1 MDDTLEVSE
10 GARTRCG
17 LACTIADHASVASWL
32 NGIPL
37 IRDITLSHGGEAD
50 LSDVALRISAIPPL
64 FRPLTLPIQRIAAGG
79 LQRIDA
85 PDLRIDGAFLA
96 GLRESRLCTVKL
108 TLTAPTEETDPAG
121 EIAREEFDL
130 RLLPPSHWGGADAA
144 PELLAAFVRPDDPAV
159 DGILRSAAAIL
170 ERARRSTAFDG
181 YRSGKRARAWE
192 MAEAIHA
199 AMAALRISAI
209 LPPPSFERSGQKVR
223 EPGAIVERRLATCLD
238 LTLLWAAC
246 CEQAGLNPLLI
257 LTRDHALLGLWLVD
271 ETLPERVGDDAQAL
285 RKRRDLQELILVETT
300 VLTADPPGPFTDA
313 VAAGARRIEADAEAP
328 LEMVLDL
335 RRARLSGIAPLDT
348 GEPGTEA
355 VAPEIA
361 APLAQALGAPPSF
374 VEDLPPARIDPP
386 RREPRDRLE
395 AWKLRLL
402 DLTLRN
408 KLLNFKPGKGS
419 LTLDCPEPGAFEDA
433 LAAGRAFRL
442 VARPAPEAPV
452 GAADRDRGEIAADV
466 GAEELEAR
474 LTDLFR
480 LARGSFEEGG
490 ANVLFLAFGFLTWTR
505 GNGMPPA
512 RAPLLLVPAA
522 LTRASVRAGFRLVRH
537 DEEARLN
544 PTLLEMLR
552 QDFDLDMPDV
562 AEGLPGGESG
572 IDVEGIWRIVRTH
585 IRDLKGFE
593 VTTEVVLSAFSFTKF
608 LMWKDLSERTDL
620 LKRSPVVR
628 HLLDTPKQA
637 YGDGTGFPVPERLD
651 AEHPPSGI
659 FTPLLADSSQVS
671 AILAAAS
678 GKDFVLFGPPG
689 TGKSQTI
696 ANMIAQCLALGR
708 TVLFVSQKSAALE
721 VVRRRLDAVGLG
733 ACCLEVHAA
742 KAQKT
747 HVIAQLREAWTAR
760 GGESVPWEDAA
771 ADLQRRRAAL
781 NGVVESLHATRANG
795 LSAHSAMGRVIADR
809 QAGRDGLSLVW
820 PKDAAS
826 APGHR
831 ESLRALCDEL
841 AALRPI
847 VGDIA
852 DHPLR
857 GIGVIAWS
865 PLWRAEMEQAVPELA
880 RTLPD
885 FAASGRRLAGAMGL
899 EPLGRTYDGLRALS
913 SLAAAL
919 FRPEARMG
927 LRFLGP
933 GGAALR
939 QAVEARRARQD
950 ELARL
955 NARLRVPYAP
965 SVFGSDLGRLLAE
978 WREAKASNIFLRGRR
993 LGRVRG
999 LLAPFAQ
1006 RTAPEEVGP
1015 DLVTLAEIKA
1025 LQAAQPALAEILA
1038 SAAAELRHP
1047 WSDPAAPAE
1056 LFTAPMAWATRLA
1069 PVITAMAPLVG
1080 GPAIVRARLAEFL
1093 DGEDGR
1099 LEPGGN
1105 LALAKEDFT
1114 THRIAAVRA
1123 IETLG
1128 RLVGRA
1134 KPDRP
1139 VETDGDWVA
1148 GTLAVADRWKR
1159 SLPKA
1164 QAWASWQVAA
1174 GEATKAGL
1182 GPLVAAIEAGAVRD
1196 DAILTTFEGA
1206 YARWWIDHA
1215 VTDDIRLR
1223 DFMGQRHEEAV
1234 RGFGEADSR
1243 LSGLAGAAVRARI
1256 GGGVPLAGAFGTDPE
1271 WGTLAREI
1279 TKRARH
1285 MPLRQLFARMPNAL
1299 TRLTPC
1305 LMMSPLSI
1313 AQYWPAEAKPF
1324 DIVIFDEASQIA
1336 PWDAIGAI
1344 ARGRQVVIV
1353 GDPEQLPP
1361 TNVGDRGVDEIPDGL
1376 DVADQESILDECLAA
1391 NLPQRRLAWHYR
1403 SRHESLIAFSNRHYY
1418 RGGLITFPSPVT
1430 EDRAVRLHY
1439 VSDGLYE
1446 RGGARVN
1453 RPEARAL
1460 VAEVVARLAAPAFAA
1475 EERSLGI
1482 VTFNGEQQ
1490 RLIENLLDAER
1501 RGRPELERFFDGRT
1515 WKEPVFV
1522 KNLETVQGD
1531 ERDAILFSVAAGPDA
1546 AGRITGQISS
1556 LNREGGH
1563 RRLNVAITRARR
1575 ELVVFASMRA
1585 DQVDLG
1591 RGSAR
1596 GVRDFKHFL
1605 DFAEHGARV
1614 LETAAAP
1621 TGGDIES
1628 PFEGAVMAAL
1638 AARGWR
1644 LIPQVGVSA
1653 FRIDLGIVHPDAPG
1667 RYLAGVE
1674 CDGATYHRAATARD
1688 RDRLREWVLTDLGW
1702 RIHRVWSTD
1711 WWNDPQGA
1719 LDRLDRAL
1727 RADLDADRAK
1737 PEPAVIA
1744 PATPDIPPAEPP
1756 GLYEPADLSG
1766 FSPDAARFHDAGYE
1780 ARLAAMA
1787 ADVVTREGPVFADI
1801 LAERLLR
1808 AHGFSRITARL
1819 RQRALGAVDP
1829 RCHHTSEGDRIVLW
1843 PEAAPAGPVR
1853 FRPAGGEARA
1863 PGDIPLQELAGLAR
1877 DLDPAPG
1884 IEARMAAHLGLG
1896 RMSETVRARFAEA
1909 ASLARE
1915 GEAPVPVSVG

>member
-1 MDDTLEVSE
+1 MADTLEASGRV
-10 GARTRCG
+10 RVRCG
-17 LACTIADHASVASWL
+17 IACTIIDHANVASWQ

-37 IRDITLSHGGEAD
+37 IQDVTLTNAGDDDIVD
-50 LSDVALRISAIPPL
+50 LALHISAVPLL
-64 FRPLTLPIQRIAAGG
+64 FRPLTLPIQRIAAGSI
-79 LQRIDA
+79 QRIDP
-85 PDLRIDGAFLA
+85 PDLRIDGAILA
-96 GLRESRLCTVKL
+96 GLQESRLCTV
-108 TLTAPTEETDPAG
+108 TLSVTGPSDEADRAIELGEERFDVRLVPPT
-121 EIAREEFDL
+121 
-130 RLLPPSHWGGADAA
+130 HWGGADSA
-144 PELLAAFVRPDDPAV
+144 PELLAAFVRPNDPAV
-159 DGILRSAAAIL
+159 DGILRAAASIL
-170 ERARRSTAFDG
+170 GGARRSTAFDG
-181 YRSGKRARAWE
+181 YRSGRRARAWE

-199 AMAALRISAI
+199 AIAALRITYV
-209 LPPPSFERSGQKVR
+209 LPPASFERSGQKVR
-223 EPGAIVERRLATCLD
+223 CPSAIVERRLATCLD

-257 LTRDHALLGLWLVD
+257 LTRSHALAGLWLVD

-300 VLTADPPGPFTDA
+300 LLTADPPGLFADA
-313 VAAGARRIEADAEAP
+313 VLAGARLIATDAEAP
-328 LEMVLDL
+328 LEIVLDL
-335 RRARLSGIAPLDT
+335 RRARLSGIRPLD
-348 GEPGTEA
+348 GDEPGGRLGSPL
-355 VAPEIA
+355 VAS
-361 APLAQALGAPPSF
+361 PLPHALRPTPAF
-374 VEDLPPARIDPP
+374 VDDLPAPSLDLP

-419 LTLDCPEPGAFEDA
+419 LALDCPDPAAFEDA
-433 LAAGRAFRL
+433 LAAGRAFRI
-442 VARPAPEAPV
+442 VARSLTETGS
-452 GAADRDRGEIAADV
+452 GAADLERDEIAVELGAD
-466 GAEELEAR
+466 ELEAR

-505 GNGMPPA
+505 GGGTA
-512 RAPLLLVPAA
+512 AVRAPLLLVPAA
-522 LTRASVRAGFRLVRH
+522 LTRPSVRAGFRLIRH

-552 QDFDLDMPDV
+552 QDFDLDMPDF
-562 AEGLPGGESG
+562 ADGLPNDENG
-572 IDVEGIWRIVRTH
+572 IDVDAIWRTVRTH
-585 IRDLKGFE
+585 IRDLKSFE

-628 HLLDTPKQA
+628 HLLETPKQT
-637 YGDGTGFPVPERLD
+637 YGDGTGFPAPERLD

-671 AILAAAS
+671 AILAAAA

-708 TVLFVSQKSAALE
+708 TVLFVSQKSAALD

-742 KAQKT
+742 KAQKS

-760 GGESVPWEDAA
+760 DAASVPWDEAA
-771 ADLQRRRAAL
+771 ADLQHRRQGL
-781 NGVVESLHATRANG
+781 NGVVESLHTKQANG
-795 LSAHSAMGRVIADR
+795 LSAHAAMARVIADR
-809 QAGRDGLSLVW
+809 QAGSEEISLAW
-820 PKDAAS
+820 PRDAAS
-826 APGHR
+826 TPGHR
-831 ESLRALCDEL
+831 ESLRDRCNEL
-841 AALRPI
+841 RALRPI

-852 DHPLR
+852 NHPLR
-857 GIGVIAWS
+857 GIGAIAWS
-865 PLWRAEMEQAVPELA
+865 PLWRAEMEQTISDLA
-880 RTLPD
+880 RTLPGY
-885 FAASGRRLAGAMGL
+885 AESGRRFAEAAGLA
-899 EPLGRTYDGLRALS
+899 PLARTYDGLHGLS
-913 SLAAAL
+913 SLATGL

-933 GGAALR
+933 NGAILR
-939 QAVEARRARQD
+939 QAAEARQAHRR
-950 ELARL
+950 ELDRLMARL
-955 NARLRVPYAP
+955 SVPYAA
-965 SVFGSDLGRLLAE
+965 SVFGSDLDRLLAE
-978 WREAKASNIFLRGRR
+978 WRVAKASNILLRGRR
-993 LGRVRG
+993 LRRVRG
-999 LLAPFAQ
+999 QLDFFAQ
-1006 RTAPEEVGP
+1006 GGAPEDVGP
-1015 DLVTLAEIKA
+1015 DLVILAEIKA
-1025 LQAAQPALAEILA
+1025 LRATTPVLADHLAGVAAPL
-1038 SAAAELRHP
+1038 HPP
-1047 WSDPAAPAE
+1047 WSDEAASVG
-1056 LFTAPMAWATRLA
+1056 LLTAATAWATRLA
-1069 PVITAMAPLVG
+1069 PVIAAMAPLVG
-1080 GPAIVRARLAEFL
+1080 GPDIVRATLAELL
-1093 DGEDGR
+1093 DAEDGR
-1099 LEPGGN
+1099 LEAGGT
-1105 LALAKEDFT
+1105 LALAKEEFVA
-1114 THRIAAVRA
+1114 HRIPATKA
-1123 IETLG
+1123 IEALG
-1128 RLVGRA
+1128 RLTGRPR
-1134 KPDRP
+1134 PDRP
-1139 VETDGDWVA
+1139 VETGTDWVA
-1148 GTLAVADRWKR
+1148 GTLAVAERWRKA
-1159 SLPKA
+1159 LPKA
-1164 QAWASWQVAA
+1164 QAWAGWQAA
-1174 GEATKAGL
+1174 VSAATKAGL
-1182 GPLVAAIEAGAVRD
+1182 APLVAAIEAGTLADESIVP
-1196 DAILTTFEGA
+1196 AFEGA
-1206 YARWWIDHA
+1206 YARWWIDHT
-1215 VTDDIRLR
+1215 VTEDSRLR
-1223 DFMGQRHEEAV
+1223 DFMGPRHEEAI
-1234 RGFGEADSR
+1234 RDFGAADAR
-1243 LSGLAGAAVRARI
+1243 LCAIAGAAVRVRI
-1256 GGGVPLAGAFGTDPE
+1256 GGGVPLATAFGADPE

-1344 ARGRQVVIV
+1344 ARGRQVVVV

-1361 TNVGDRGVDEIPDGL
+1361 TNVGDRGVDEISDGL

-1391 NLPQRRLAWHYR
+1391 NLPQRCLAWHYR

-1418 RGGLITFPSPVT
+1418 RGALVTFPSPVT

-1439 VSDGLYE
+1439 VADGLYE

-1460 VAEVVARLAAPAFAA
+1460 VADVVARVSTPSFAA

-1501 RGRPELERFFDGRT
+1501 RSRPELERFFDGRT

-1531 ERDAILFSVAAGPDA
+1531 ERDIILFSVAVGPDA

-1605 DFAEHGARV
+1605 DFAEHGARA

-1644 LIPQVGVSA
+1644 IVPQVGVSV

-1711 WWNDPQGA
+1711 WWNDAEGA

-1737 PEPAVIA
+1737 PAPVVIGPAS
-1744 PATPDIPPAEPP
+1744 PDIPQTEPP
-1756 GLYEPADLSG
+1756 GLYEPADLSR
-1766 FSPDAARFHDAGYE
+1766 FDPDPTRFHDPTYKAT
-1780 ARLAAMA
+1780 LAAMA
-1787 ADVVTREGPVFADI
+1787 TEVVTREGPVFADI
-1801 LAERLLR
+1801 QAARILR
-1808 AHGFSRITARL
+1808 AHGFSRMTNRL

-1829 RCHHTSEGDRIVLW
+1829 RCPHTSEGDRIVLW
-1843 PEAAPAGPVR
+1843 PETAPVGPVR
-1853 FRPAGGEARA
+1853 FRPAGGENRA
-1863 PGDIPLQELAGLAR
+1863 PADIPLQELAGLAR

-1896 RMSETVRARFAEA
+1896 RMSDTVRARFTQA

-1915 GEAPVPVSVG
+1915 CEASARKPVE